1 VVYSSLEICKNYF
14 PEKNQIKAI
23 IFDFD
28 GTISTFRH
36 GWELVMEPLMMEMI
50 GGGTDS
56 DELKQMIREYIDSST
71 GVQTIFQMQWLAEKV
86 REYGLHPEPKDA
98 WWYKDEYNR
107 RLMEQI
113 SGRIQSVQDGEV
125 SSENYIMTGAVAF
138 IKELKKRGFKLYLA
152 SGTDHDDVCKEAK
165 ILGVFE
171 LFELVM
177 GAPERKAACP
187 KEAVIRK
194 IMQDQHLKG
203 SEMAVVGDGKVEI
216 ALAVEIGAYALGI
229 ASNEATRHGINAV
242 KRQRLI
248 SAGAHGISGNFVN
261 KDELIALFYNVS
273 SNKIASSN

>member
-1 VVYSSLEICKNYF
+1 MVSSSLEICKDYF
-14 PEKNQIKAI
+14 PEKDQIKAI

-36 GWELVMEPLMMEMI
+36 GWELVMEPLMLEMI
-50 GGGTDS
+50 GDGTGS
-56 DELKQMIREYIDSST
+56 DELRQMIREYIDRST

-86 REYGLHPEPKDA
+86 REYGLNPEPKDA

-113 SGRIQSVQDGEV
+113 SSRIQSVQDGEV
-125 SSENYIMTGAVAF
+125 SRENYIMTGAIAF
-138 IKELKKRGFKLYLA
+138 LKELKERGFRLYLA
-152 SGTDHDDVCKEAK
+152 SGTDHDDVCNEAK

-194 IMQDQHLKG
+194 IMQDQQLKG
-203 SEMAVVGDGKVEI
+203 REMAVVGDGKVEI

-229 ASNEATRHGINAV
+229 AGNEDTHHGINAV

-248 SAGAHGISGNFVN
+248 SAGADAISGDFSNR
-261 KDELIALFYNVS
+261 DGILALFKGNS
-273 SNKIASSN
+273 SLTII